1 MNSTGSGFH
10 DGPLTVS
17 RSRCMISR
25 PQMIQAH
32 GSYVGAE
39 GSSSVSAA
47 IAKHATTGHQIPVR
61 GTVGTSTRGRGSRNI
76 AAQRTGR
83 PDGPTLSGQA
93 MDHLELTILG
103 LLVAIA
109 GLSILA
115 RKIHV
120 PYPIALVVGGLAV
133 GFVPGVGAISLDPDL
148 VLLIFLPPLLYGA
161 AFFSNPRELKANVR
175 SIGWLAVGLVF
186 VTTGAVAVIAHEL
199 IGLPWSVAFVLG
211 AVVSPTDAV
220 APAQIIRRFG
230 VPRRVVTV
238 IEGEN
243 LTNDWTALTLYRFGI
258 TAVVTGSFSWA
269 WAAPKFVLTGI
280 GGIAVGLL
288 VGVGLR
294 WVRRRLD
301 DPPTEITISIFSGFA
316 AYIPAEELGLSGVIA
331 AVTVGLYMGWHSA
344 ELTTAT
350 TRMQTTGVWST
361 LVFLINAVLFILVG
375 LQFPGLV
382 RDLEGPTTG
391 ELPAVGGRRERGRDR
406 RAPRVRS
413 SSSPT
418 CCHASCRG
426 STRRTVRRPGGSR
439 WSSAGARC
447 AGPWRWRRRSRSP
460 RRSTAAAPFPNRD
473 LIVFLTYCVILATL
487 VLQGLTLGPLVDTLR
502 LRSDGLDEQE
512 ETLARIRMSEAGLAK
527 IDALRDEGAVPNETA
542 ERTRAMRDFRRRR
555 FEARLDGDS
564 SIDERS
570 ARYQEFMREVI
581 GAERDALVTMRNAGD
596 ITDDVRRTVER
607 DLDLEEARLSRAPR
621 GREGGSRA
629 HAGSSASYARRGH
642 GPRAAAARRA
652 ARLLELATEHAAAAR
667 RLADRPRPRPPARR
681 AALAMDARACGAQPR
696 AGRVLPR
703 RRRPV
708 VLAGGRRA
716 IGSGLAALTLADGA
730 TGLALRRG

>member
-1 MNSTGSGFH
+1 
-10 DGPLTVS
+10 
-17 RSRCMISR
+17 
-25 PQMIQAH
+25 
-32 GSYVGAE
+32 
-39 GSSSVSAA
+39 
-47 IAKHATTGHQIPVR
+47 
-61 GTVGTSTRGRGSRNI
+61 
-76 AAQRTGR
+76 
-83 PDGPTLSGQA
+83 

-115 RKIHV
+115 RTIHV
-120 PYPIALVVGGLAV
+120 PYPIALVLGGLAV

-220 APAQIIRRFG
+220 APAQIIRRYG
-230 VPRRVVTV
+230 VPRRVVTI

-301 DPPTEITISIFSGFA
+301 DPPTEITVSIFSGFA

-382 RDLEGPTTG
+382 RDLQGPTTG
-391 ELPAVGGRRERGRDR
+391 ELLLWAAAVSAVVIVVRLAWVFLIADLLPRILPRLYEEDG
-406 RAPRVRS
+406 APPWRITLVI
-413 SSSPT
+413 
-418 CCHASCRG
+418 G
-426 STRRTVRRPGGSR
+426 
-439 WSSAGARC
+439 WSSMRGAV
-447 AGPWRWRRRSRSP
+447 AL
-460 RRSTAAAPFPNRD
+460 AAALAIPETIDGGGPFPDRD

-487 VLQGLTLGPLVDTLR
+487 VLQGLTLGPLVDMLR

-607 DLDLEEARLSRAPR
+607 DLDLEEARLS
-621 GREGGSRA
+621 
-629 HAGSSASYARRGH
+629 
-642 GPRAAAARRA
+642 
-652 ARLLELATEHAAAAR
+652 
-667 RLADRPRPRPPARR
+667 
-681 AALAMDARACGAQPR
+681 
-696 AGRVLPR
+696 
-703 RRRPV
+703 
-708 VLAGGRRA
+708 
-716 IGSGLAALTLADGA
+716 
-730 TGLALRRG
+730 

>member
-1 MNSTGSGFH
+1 
-10 DGPLTVS
+10 
-17 RSRCMISR
+17 
-25 PQMIQAH
+25 
-32 GSYVGAE
+32 
-39 GSSSVSAA
+39 
-47 IAKHATTGHQIPVR
+47 
-61 GTVGTSTRGRGSRNI
+61 
-76 AAQRTGR
+76 
-83 PDGPTLSGQA
+83 

-115 RKIHV
+115 RKTHV
-120 PYPIALVVGGLAV
+120 PYPIALVLGGLAV
-133 GFVPGVGAISLDPDL
+133 GFAPGVDEISLDPDL

-186 VTTGAVAVIAHEL
+186 VTTAAVAVVAHEL

-230 VPRRVVTV
+230 VPRRVVTI

-258 TAVVTGSFSWA
+258 TAVATGSFSWA
-269 WAAPKFVLTGI
+269 LAAPKFVLTGL

-288 VGVGLR
+288 VGVALR
-294 WVRRRLD
+294 WIRRLID
-301 DPPTEITISIFSGFA
+301 DPPTEITISLFSGFA

-375 LQFPGLV
+375 AQFPGLV

-391 ELPAVGGRRERGRDR
+391 ELLLWAAVVSAVVIVVRLAWVFFIAGFL
-406 RAPRVRS
+406 PRVLPRLYEEDGA
-413 SSSPT
+413 PPWRIT
-418 CCHASCRG
+418 LVVG
-426 STRRTVRRPGGSR
+426 
-439 WSSAGARC
+439 WSSMRGAV
-447 AGPWRWRRRSRSP
+447 AL
-460 RRSTAAAPFPNRD
+460 AAALAIPETVDTGGPFPNRD
-473 LIVFLTYCVILATL
+473 LIIFLTYCVILATL
-487 VLQGLTLGPLVDTLR
+487 VLQGLTLGPLVDMLR

-512 ETLARIRMSEAGLAK
+512 EMLARIRMSEAGLAR
-527 IDALRDEGAVPNETA
+527 IDALRDEGAVADETA

-555 FEARLDGDS
+555 FAARLDGDS

-570 ARYQEFMREVI
+570 ARYQSFMREVI

-607 DLDLEEARLSRAPR
+607 DLDLEEARLS
-621 GREGGSRA
+621 
-629 HAGSSASYARRGH
+629 
-642 GPRAAAARRA
+642 
-652 ARLLELATEHAAAAR
+652 
-667 RLADRPRPRPPARR
+667 
-681 AALAMDARACGAQPR
+681 
-696 AGRVLPR
+696 
-703 RRRPV
+703 
-708 VLAGGRRA
+708 
-716 IGSGLAALTLADGA
+716 
-730 TGLALRRG
+730 